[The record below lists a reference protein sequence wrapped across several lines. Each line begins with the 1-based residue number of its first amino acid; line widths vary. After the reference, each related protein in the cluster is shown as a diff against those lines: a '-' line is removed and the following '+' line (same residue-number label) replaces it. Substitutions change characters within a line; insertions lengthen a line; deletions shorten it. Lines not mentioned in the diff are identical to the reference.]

1 MLACALGSRTREAGD
16 LRRSTWTESLLEPT
30 AIEEGWQDLRAII
43 WAFPWSRVDHGERA
57 WSRLACKPVLDLF
70 DDLVKGT
77 AEQGKT
83 LLRDV
88 ARTLTA
94 ELSAEERVAVYE
106 YVYYVFLDELVKR
119 HLVHGGL
126 RGCEKLLE
134 IRASRILSEAGQ
146 NGSFPPFE
154 QDEGLVA
161 ALCCTGQYVPLY
173 TYHAHL
179 TGIPKSILV
188 RTRGADTVR
197 LLAYLAFQMRGF
209 SPVLELHM
217 PKMLHQRFT
226 VEMLAKTFLTA
237 AQIIGANPRIRG
249 TYGAAWFLDPALRTI
264 SPSLGEVGAF
274 AGENG
279 TLIVCLG
286 TDPATIADATAK
298 SRTRRQMYEEGRYM
312 PKKYLRLWGRRRILE
327 WAKTQAHPGGLQE

>member
-1 MLACALGSRTREAGD
+1 

-57 WSRLACKPVLDLF
+57 WSRLTDGPVLDLF
-70 DDLVKGT
+70 DQLVKGT

-83 LLRDV
+83 LLREV
-88 ARTLTA
+88 ARTLAA
-94 ELSAEERVAVYE
+94 ELSVETRVTVYE
-106 YVYYVFLDELVKR
+106 YLYCVFLGELVER

-126 RGCEKLLE
+126 KGCERLLKR
-134 IRASRILSEAGQ
+134 RASRILSDASQ
-146 NGSFPPFE
+146 TGSFPTFD

-161 ALCCTGQYVPLY
+161 ALCCAGQYVPLY

-179 TGIPKSILV
+179 KSVPRSILA
-188 RTRGADTVR
+188 RTRGAADAVR

-217 PKMLHQRFT
+217 PKMFHQRLT
-226 VEMLAKTFLTA
+226 VELLAEDYLA
-237 AQIIGANPRIRG
+237 AAKIIGANPSIKG
-249 TYGAAWFLDPALRTI
+249 TYGAAWYLDPALRTI
-264 SPSLGEVGAF
+264 STSLGEVGAF

-279 TLIVCLG
+279 ALVVCLG
-286 TDPATIADATAK
+286 TDPATVADATAK
-298 SRTRRQMYEEGRYM
+298 SRTRRQMYEDGRYV
-312 PKKYLRLWGRRRILE
+312 PKRYLRLWARRRILQ
-327 WAKTQAHPGGLQE
+327 WAKTQAHPGGLQ